1 MSDPFAGESHF
12 RTREAATAPKKD
24 AAPPAATKPA
34 SAPAANTPPATTPA
48 KPSSG
53 FDVGQ
58 FHFGLNDQGTPGV
71 SYPAPGG
78 SFFSLTGPGW
88 GVGSQTAHDV
98 QDRLTNNALYNAA
111 DPITSAVGGGDLAT
125 LRAQRQAMDAR
136 MPVAAKAT
144 ADIGAQFMP
153 QNILLNR
160 FGGPALQGAVQQG
173 AGSFNQGNDLATAGK
188 DAVIGAGTGKVA
200 QLAGGALN
208 PQNVGWA
215 AGKAIENI
223 PAAVGLKFGGF
234 GGGWAADKFSKGIV
248 EPAARRAEEFVGN
261 YMPDWP
267 AARNFVQ
274 NAVVGSG
281 QTALDTDAGG
291 TARQTMRDY
300 LSPGS
305 DWGAAGTALQN
316 LRGMLPF

>member
-1 MSDPFAGESHF
+1 MSWSGGGWV
-12 RTREAATAPKKD
+12 
-24 AAPPAATKPA
+24 
-34 SAPAANTPPATTPA
+34 
-48 KPSSG
+48 PSS
-53 FDVGQ
+53 
-58 FHFGLNDQGTPGV
+58 
-71 SYPAPGG
+71 
-78 SFFSLTGPGW
+78 
-88 GVGSQTAHDV
+88 QTVHDT

-111 DPITSAVGGGDLAT
+111 DPITSALGGGDLAT
-125 LRAQRQAMDAR
+125 LRAQREKMNAQ
-136 MPVAAKAT
+136 MPLAAKAT

-160 FGGPALQGAVQQG
+160 FGGPAAQGAVQQG
-173 AGSFNQGNDLATAGK
+173 LGSFNQGNDLATAGK
-188 DAVIGAGTGKVA
+188 DAVIGGGIGKVA

-234 GGGWAADKFSKGIV
+234 GGGWAADKFSKGFV

-267 AARNFVQ
+267 AARTLVR
-274 NAVVGSG
+274 NAVVGGG

-291 TARQTMRDY
+291 TARQNMRSY

-305 DWGAAGTALQN
+305 DWGTAGTALQN
-316 LRGMLPF
+316 LRTMLPF